1 MAKIYLDANFFIDLV
16 EERKKDVSLNKF
28 LEDQLFIST
37 LSIHILTYLYKYK
50 IPDNGLNV
58 ALKKFNI
65 IDFDKQIVAASLFG
79 PTTDFEDNVQ
89 LHSAAAS
96 ECDYFLTNDAKLLK
110 LKFFGKTQIIRV
122 IDKTN

>member
-79 PTTDFEDNVQ
+79 PTTDFEDNVH

-96 ECDYFLTNDAKLLK
+96 ECDYFLTNDTKLLK
-110 LKFFGKTQIIRV
+110 LKFFGKTQIIKV
-122 IDKTN
+122 FDKMN